1 MSCHSSHTQTHF
13 FFFLSN
19 TRTKLNSPLNA
30 PKQSQH
36 RKGERTHEK
45 HMVLRSNHLNLK
57 FCSLGFQIAV
67 MLLLVDRFFF
77 FFFFFFFFLIKSKK
91 KKLRFLKCLCLNY
104 LITFLFQPQHLVFCF
119 F

>member
-67 MLLLVDRFFF
+67 MLLLVDRFFLKKKVLSIRKSK
-77 FFFFFFFFLIKSKK
+77 FFFL
-91 KKLRFLKCLCLNY
+91 LFLKCLCLNY